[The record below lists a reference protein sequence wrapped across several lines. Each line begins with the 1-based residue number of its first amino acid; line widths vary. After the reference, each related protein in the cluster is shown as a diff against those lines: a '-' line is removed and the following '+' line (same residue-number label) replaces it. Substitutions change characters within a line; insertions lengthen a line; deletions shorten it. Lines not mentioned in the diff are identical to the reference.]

1 MITKQEAIK
10 NLPSNGRVLIRCE
23 NGYVMSMRNVHDSE
37 HTASFNALID
47 LAKQAGYS
55 IVSPDG
61 SKL

>member
-1 MITKQEAIK
+1 MITKQEAIN

-23 NGYVMSMRNVHDSE
+23 NGHVMSMRNLQESE
-37 HTASFNALID
+37 HIATFNALID

-61 SKL
+61 NEL

>member
-1 MITKQEAIK
+1 MITKQEAIN
-10 NLPSNGRVLIRCE
+10 NLPSNGRMLIRCE
-23 NGYVMSMRNVHDSE
+23 NGYVMSMRSVQDNE
-37 HTASFNALID
+37 HIATFNALID